1 MKIQNISNTWRNIL
15 WQTAWNKL
23 INMLTGYPK
32 LHLIFF
38 QIFHVQTL
46 FLMFSFENLRGKLAR
61 GLAKIEPFANAWFD
75 DWQQTMHTARV
86 AGNEAHKKL
95 YP

>member
-1 MKIQNISNTWRNIL
+1 MS
-15 WQTAWNKL
+15 
-23 INMLTGYPK
+23 TGYPK
-32 LHLIFF
+32 INQLRVQKSRLPQLLSPFTDFHEHLIFF

-75 DWQQTMHTARV
+75 D
-86 AGNEAHKKL
+86 
-95 YP
+95 